1 MNMKRKVYTIGAGLI
16 AACMAAATASAQTY
30 MVYEYGASAGAVS
43 QVSVTNLA
51 PNWVATGVRNG
62 GGDLELITWESTG
75 TALVRKG
82 SATTGAIN
90 NAGMAT
96 VALSPTRVITAVV
109 DPYALVELTS
119 WSVSSAGAVTV
130 GSSMPGEYAKNV
142 RMAKLDSNR
151 VVTAV
156 EDAGGELYVSVW
168 SVSSSGAITEE
179 SSTGGFSGATMVSLA
194 AMSNSQ
200 VVTAICT
207 SAGDL
212 ELDSWNISPTNAI
225 THQHTN
231 SAGAIFAVDI
241 TAWADAGHVATP
253 VSNGSSKLEVIDW
266 VVNPTTGAITR
277 QSSATVGGAGIV
289 AATTIGT
296 LVFTAVQNSVG
307 KVDAGVWG
315 YSGSQIG
322 QGASAKQ
329 EAITAVAAAPLST
342 GPYSVTATVTTAGDL
357 KVDVWNYFSIQ

>member
-1 MNMKRKVYTIGAGLI
+1 MNANRKVYTLGAALI
-16 AACMAAATASAQTY
+16 AACMAATSASAQTF

-43 QVSVTNLA
+43 QVSVANLA

-109 DPYALVELTS
+109 DPFGLVELTS
-119 WSVSSAGAVTV
+119 WSISSTGAVTV
-130 GSSMPGEYAKNV
+130 GSSMPGEVAKSV
-142 RMAKLDSNR
+142 RMTKLDSNR

-168 SVSSSGAITEE
+168 SVSSTGAITEE
-179 SSTGGFSGATMVSLA
+179 SSSGGLTGATMVAVSTL
-194 AMSNSQ
+194 STSQ
-200 VVTAICT
+200 VVTAIRT

-212 ELDSWNISPTNAI
+212 ELDSWNISSTNAI
-225 THQHTN
+225 THQGTV
-231 SAGAIFAVDI
+231 SAGAIFAVDV
-241 TAWADAGHVATP
+241 TAWADQGHVATP

-266 VVNPTTGAITR
+266 TVNPTTGKITR
-277 QSSATVGGAGIV
+277 QSSSTVGGAGMV
-289 AATTIGT
+289 AASTIGT

-307 KVDAGVWG
+307 KVGAGVWG
-315 YSGSQIG
+315 YNGSQIG
-322 QGASAKQ
+322 QGASASQ

-342 GPYSVTATVTTAGDL
+342 GPYSVTATRTTAGDL